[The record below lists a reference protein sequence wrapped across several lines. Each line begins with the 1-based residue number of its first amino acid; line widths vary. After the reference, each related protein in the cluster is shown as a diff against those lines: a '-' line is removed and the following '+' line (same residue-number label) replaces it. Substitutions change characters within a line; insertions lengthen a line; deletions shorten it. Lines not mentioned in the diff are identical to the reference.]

1 MWNNPFYADAPRRS
15 KFRREGYR
23 RPKYN
28 VPVNIIE
35 HADAFEVQVFA
46 LTYPKDGI
54 KVAVVEDTL
63 YLSGKRHPEHEAPN
77 FLLQEYPIKSFERSF
92 ELSQRVDK
100 SGIKASHQDG
110 ILTIHVP
117 KAGMATQPEQE
128 IEVE

>member
-1 MWNNPFYADAPRRS
+1 MWNNPFYAEASRRG
-15 KFRREGYR
+15 KFRRAGYR

-35 HADAFEVQVFA
+35 HEEAFEVQVFA

-54 KVAVVEDTL
+54 KVAVVEETL
-63 YLSGKRHPEHEAPN
+63 YISGKREPEQDAPN

-100 SGIKASHQDG
+100 SGIKATYKEG

-117 KAGMATQPEQE
+117 KAGIATQPEQE

>member
-1 MWNNPFYADAPRRS
+1 MWNNPFYADVPRRG
-15 KFRREGYR
+15 KFRRAGFR

-35 HADAFEVQVFA
+35 HEDAFEVQVFA
-46 LTYPKDGI
+46 LTYPKDSI
-54 KVAVVEDTL
+54 KVAVIEETL
-63 YLSGKRHPEHEAPN
+63 YISGKRQPEHDAPN

-100 SGIKASHQDG
+100 SGIKATHRDG
-110 ILTIHVP
+110 ILTIRVP
-117 KAGMATQPEQE
+117 KADSAMQPEQE